1 MDIILPVPWNRPARQ
16 VSENRSSWHTLGTYI
31 DITIDYHHTEMSI
44 SYEDLPLQRP
54 GPPLNAWGQFG
65 ADDELGRLNL
75 ITPEVVK
82 NGVAEVKHGIV
93 VGLKYVNATDQC

>member
-1 MDIILPVPWNRPARQ
+1 M
-16 VSENRSSWHTLGTYI
+16 GTRY
-31 DITIDYHHTEMSI
+31 D
-44 SYEDLPLQRP
+44 DLPLQTP
-54 GPPLNAWGQFG
+54 GPRLNAWGQFG

-93 VGLKYVNATDQC
+93 INLK